1 MEEIDATLLS
11 VEDIINLYPEAE
23 LPAIAE
29 AHNAAQSVQTVQAVA
44 ADAAGPASPSEN
56 STADPQVAGILQ
68 EIREALTENEP
79 HVETPSS
86 DAVAS
91 TTTTTRRTARRRGAA
106 TAEAQPADAGQEAP
120 LPQAVIEAAIA
131 SGEVANAVADL
142 NATIEE
148 TLESNNTSE
157 NSAGGVVGGV
167 VNDTAQTV
175 EQPHTPQVTVE
186 EQHNTFD
193 NISGDNIA
201 TDIGSRFSGAAWFE
215 AMQNTKIIVAGCG
228 GIGSWFTLLAARANP
243 ESIQLFDADN
253 VESAN
258 LSGQL
263 FGLEHVGMN
272 KANALASI
280 VQNYCNYNRIEVF
293 NIFYTGRTRQ
303 VGPIMVCG
311 FDNMAARKVYFNKWK
326 EYAQSHTN
334 ERCLYIDGRLN
345 AEQFQVFCITGDR
358 PDLMTKYEEDWLF
371 DDSEADGVLCS
382 YKQTSYCAAMI
393 GGMMNNLLVNFIF
406 NGGNNILYPRDL
418 PFLTVYEADQLF
430 LRTRV

>member
-23 LPAIAE
+23 LPAITE
-29 AHNAAQSVQTVQAVA
+29 AHNVAQSVQTVQAVA
-44 ADAAGPASPSEN
+44 ADAAGPASSSEN
-56 STADPQVAGILQ
+56 NAANPQVTGILQ
-68 EIREALTENEP
+68 QIRETLTEDAP

-86 DAVAS
+86 DAAETTQNAARRIS
-91 TTTTTRRTARRRGAA
+91 RRRSTATTTEVTPETT
-106 TAEAQPADAGQEAP
+106 QVVS
-120 LPQAVIEAAIA
+120 LPQEIAEAAIA
-131 SGEVANAVADL
+131 SREVANAVMDL

-148 TLESNNTSE
+148 ILENNNTPE
-157 NSAGGVVGGV
+157 DSAGGVVGGI
-167 VNDTAQTV
+167 VNDAAQTV

-186 EQHNTFD
+186 EQHNTFE
-193 NISGDNIA
+193 NISEDNIA

-280 VQNYCNYNRIEVF
+280 VQNYCNYNKIEVF

-311 FDNMAARKVYFNKWK
+311 FDNMTARKVYFNKWK

-358 PDLMTKYEEDWLF
+358 PDLMAKYEEDWLF

-406 NGGNNILYPRDL
+406 NGGRDILYPRDL

>member
-23 LPAIAE
+23 LPAIVE

-44 ADAAGPASPSEN
+44 ADAAGPASSSEN
-56 STADPQVAGILQ
+56 NTADPQVAGILQ
-68 EIREALTENEP
+68 EIREALSENP
-79 HVETPSS
+79 SHVETPSS
-86 DAVAS
+86 DTVE
-91 TTTTTRRTARRRGAA
+91 TTQNAARRTHRRRGAA
-106 TAEAQPADAGQEAP
+106 TTTETVPETTQVVS
-120 LPQAVIEAAIA
+120 LPQEIAEAAIA
-131 SGEVANAVADL
+131 SGEVANAVMDL

-148 TLESNNTSE
+148 TLENNNTSE
-157 NSAGGVVGGV
+157 DNAGGVVGGI
-167 VNDTAQTV
+167 VNDAAQTV

-326 EYAQSHTN
+326 EYAQFHTN

-358 PDLMTKYEEDWLF
+358 PDLMAKYEEDWLF

>member
-23 LPAIAE
+23 LPAITE

-44 ADAAGPASPSEN
+44 ADAAGPSEN
-56 STADPQVAGILQ
+56 NTADPQVTGILQ
-68 EIREALTENEP
+68 QIREALTEDAP
-79 HVETPSS
+79 QVETPSS
-86 DAVAS
+86 DTVE
-91 TTTTTRRTARRRGAA
+91 TTQNAARRTHRRRGAA
-106 TAEAQPADAGQEAP
+106 TTTEIVPETTQVVS
-120 LPQAVIEAAIA
+120 LPQEIAEAAIA
-131 SGEVANAVADL
+131 SGEVANAVMDL

-148 TLESNNTSE
+148 TLENNNTPE
-157 NSAGGVVGGV
+157 DSAGGVVGGI
-167 VNDTAQTV
+167 VNDAAQTV

-280 VQNYCNYNRIEVF
+280 VQNYCNYNRVEVF

-358 PDLMTKYEEDWLF
+358 PDLMAKYEEDWLF

>member
-23 LPAIAE
+23 LPAIQDA
-29 AHNAAQSVQTVQAVA
+29 NAAQSA
-44 ADAAGPASPSEN
+44 PASN
-56 STADPQVAGILQ
+56 SVHDSIVTAVDEVFSDDTFAA
-68 EIREALTENEP
+68 IREAVVSEEAATTI
-79 HVETPSS
+79 TP
-86 DAVAS
+86 

-106 TAEAQPADAGQEAP
+106 TAEAQPSDAGQEAP
-120 LPQAVIEAAIA
+120 LPQAIVEAATA
-131 SGEVANAVADL
+131 SESVADAVESL
-142 NATIEE
+142 EQSIQEILSDSATPTTPTQVEVE
-148 TLESNNTSE
+148 HQTS
-157 NSAGGVVGGV
+157 
-167 VNDTAQTV
+167 
-175 EQPHTPQVTVE
+175 QVTVE
-186 EQHNTFD
+186 EQHNTFE

-280 VQNYCNYNRIEVF
+280 VQNYCNYNRIEVY
-293 NIFYTGRTRQ
+293 NVFYTGRTRQ

-311 FDNMAARKVYFNKWK
+311 FDNMTARKVYFNKWK

-358 PDLMTKYEEDWLF
+358 PDLMAKYEEDWLF

-406 NGGNNILYPRDL
+406 NGGRDILYPRDL

>member
-23 LPAIAE
+23 LPAIQDA
-29 AHNAAQSVQTVQAVA
+29 NAAQSAPASNSVHDSIVA
-44 ADAAGPASPSEN
+44 AVDEAFSDDTIAA
-56 STADPQVAGILQ
+56 
-68 EIREALTENEP
+68 IREA
-79 HVETPSS
+79 
-86 DAVAS
+86 VAS
-91 TTTTTRRTARRRGAA
+91 EEAATTIAPTTTTTRRTARRRGAA
-106 TAEAQPADAGQEAP
+106 TAEAQPSDAGQEAP
-120 LPQAVIEAAIA
+120 LPQAVVEAATA
-131 SGEVANAVADL
+131 SESVAGAVENLEQSIQEILSDPATPTTPTQVEVEHQA
-142 NATIEE
+142 
-148 TLESNNTSE
+148 
-157 NSAGGVVGGV
+157 
-167 VNDTAQTV
+167 
-175 EQPHTPQVTVE
+175 PQVTVE
-186 EQHNTFD
+186 EQHNTFE
-193 NISGDNIA
+193 NISGDNVA

-280 VQNYCNYNRIEVF
+280 VQNYCNYNRIEVY
-293 NIFYTGRTRQ
+293 NVFYTGRTRQ

-326 EYAQSHTN
+326 EYAQSHLN

-358 PDLMTKYEEDWLF
+358 PDLMAKYEEDWLF

-406 NGGNNILYPRDL
+406 NGGRDILYPRDL

>member
-23 LPAIAE
+23 LPAITE
-29 AHNAAQSVQTVQAVA
+29 AHNVAQSVQTVQAVA
-44 ADAAGPASPSEN
+44 ADAAGPASSSEN
-56 STADPQVAGILQ
+56 NTADLQSTGILQ
-68 EIREALTENEP
+68 QARETLTEDAS
-79 HVETPSS
+79 HVEIPSS
-86 DAVAS
+86 DTVAS
-91 TTTTTRRTARRRGAA
+91 TTTRRTTRRRGAA
-106 TAEAQPADAGQEAP
+106 TAEAQPSDARQEAS
-120 LPQAVIEAAIA
+120 LPQAVAEAVTASESVAGAFENLEQSIQEILSDPATSITPTQIE
-131 SGEVANAVADL
+131 
-142 NATIEE
+142 
-148 TLESNNTSE
+148 
-157 NSAGGVVGGV
+157 
-167 VNDTAQTV
+167 V
-175 EQPHTPQVTVE
+175 EHQAPQVTVE
-186 EQHNTFD
+186 EQHNTFE

-280 VQNYCNYNRIEVF
+280 VQNYCNYNRIEVY
-293 NIFYTGRTRQ
+293 NVFYTGRTRQ
-303 VGPIMVCG
+303 VGPVMVCG
-311 FDNMAARKVYFNKWK
+311 FDNMTARKVYFNKWK
-326 EYAQSHTN
+326 EYTQSHLN

-358 PDLMTKYEEDWLF
+358 PDLMAKYEEDWLF

-406 NGGNNILYPRDL
+406 NGGRDILYPRDL

>member
-23 LPAIAE
+23 LPAITE
-29 AHNAAQSVQTVQAVA
+29 AHNVAQSVQTVQAVA
-44 ADAAGPASPSEN
+44 ADAAGPASSSEN
-56 STADPQVAGILQ
+56 NTADPQVAGILQ
-68 EIREALTENEP
+68 EISEALSENRSQ
-79 HVETPSS
+79 VETPSS
-86 DAVAS
+86 DAVTS

-106 TAEAQPADAGQEAP
+106 IIEAQPSDARQEVP
-120 LPQAVIEAAIA
+120 LPQAVAEAATASESIA
-131 SGEVANAVADL
+131 SAVESL
-142 NATIEE
+142 EQSIQE
-148 TLESNNTSE
+148 TLLDLATP
-157 NSAGGVVGGV
+157 A
-167 VNDTAQTV
+167 TPTQV
-175 EQPHTPQVTVE
+175 EVEHQTPQVTVE
-186 EQHNTFD
+186 EQHNTFE

-280 VQNYCNYNRIEVF
+280 VQNYCNYNRIEAF

-311 FDNMAARKVYFNKWK
+311 FDNMTARKVYFNKWK

-358 PDLMTKYEEDWLF
+358 PDLMAKYEEDWLF

-406 NGGNNILYPRDL
+406 NGGRDILYPRDL